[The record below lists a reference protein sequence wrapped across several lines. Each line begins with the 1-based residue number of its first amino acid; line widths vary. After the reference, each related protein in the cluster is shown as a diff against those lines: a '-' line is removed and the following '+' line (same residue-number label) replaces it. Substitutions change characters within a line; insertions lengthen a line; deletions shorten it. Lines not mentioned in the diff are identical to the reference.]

1 MMIEKFIRGRY
12 NLVVT
17 FWIFGAFAAVV
28 YHALSIVIFN
38 NLFKF
43 SEYEHFQLGYSIF
56 FALPFVYFPIVI
68 VAIWNSASRYL
79 GAKIW
84 AQLAKGMMILWAI
97 ALLYYAGSSFLSE
110 YSNKITSAELI
121 EWSTLLNKSLPQK
134 TEPNV
139 QLNKT
144 SFHKNQFT
152 YQYQILNQVRSQ
164 LHLKTFVIGFKPA
177 LKKQVC
183 EYEFT
188 RKLLNNRFLIA
199 YEYRDKN
206 GEEIYTFNFRP
217 EDCQ

>member
-1 MMIEKFIRGRY
+1 
-12 NLVVT
+12 
-17 FWIFGAFAAVV
+17 
-28 YHALSIVIFN
+28 
-38 NLFKF
+38 
-43 SEYEHFQLGYSIF
+43 
-56 FALPFVYFPIVI
+56 
-68 VAIWNSASRYL
+68 
-79 GAKIW
+79 
-84 AQLAKGMMILWAI
+84 MMILWAV

-144 SFHKNQFT
+144 SFDNNQFT

-188 RKLLNNRFLIA
+188 RKLLNSHFLIA
-199 YEYRDKN
+199 YEYIDKN